1 MEAPAEPTQAYDAAF
16 PATANRQGE
25 GMASRHAAMACL
37 AAGLVAGLA
46 PTSSARLGL
55 TLPPALLRRADAVI
69 S

>member
-1 MEAPAEPTQAYDAAF
+1 
-16 PATANRQGE
+16 
-25 GMASRHAAMACL
+25 MASRHAAMACL
-37 AAGLVAGLA
+37 AAGLVAGPA